1 MYPRKQTPFLQGT
14 TNTPPP
20 PLHVIL
26 ATFSLFNNP
35 ETVIHSGAP
44 TLGPVELIV
53 RAEQGKQGDHG
64 DQDDWP
70 EQDK

>member
-1 MYPRKQTPFLQGT
+1 M
-14 TNTPPP
+14 
-20 PLHVIL
+20 
-26 ATFSLFNNP
+26 
-35 ETVIHSGAP
+35 IHSGAP